1 MIPCIIAVLFIT
13 GAICIPLF
21 ILVAP
26 IIVALVVFAAKATM
40 VAIPVGALLI
50 LYLAAQKAKAEQL
63 AREAARIAEAERQRL
78 RRQRELEAARL
89 RAERQAER
97 QAEAARRAAGPRNP
111 IEYPPGAAGWAM
123 RFIYTIATASA
134 TSSGGWSGDDDYTPP
149 RLYNAPYT
157 PPRVVAPPSATPAAT
172 KAADPAAGGDCAVC
186 CDRAADT
193 LLMPCKHLVVCGV
206 SCLSRTSSVVSLLSA

>member
-1 MIPCIIAVLFIT
+1 MIFCILAALFIT

-21 ILVAP
+21 MLLAP

-63 AREAARIAEAERQRL
+63 AREAARIAEVERQRL

-89 RAERQAER
+89 RAERQAE
-97 QAEAARRAAGPRNP
+97 AARRATVPRNP
-111 IEYPPGAAGWAM
+111 IEYPPGAAGWVM
-123 RFIYTIATASA
+123 RVIYTIATASA
-134 TSSGGWSGDDDYTPP
+134 TSSGGWSGDNDYTPP

-157 PPRVVAPPSATPAAT
+157 PRVVAPPSATPAAT
-172 KAADPAAGGDCAVC
+172 KAADPATGGDCAVC

-206 SCLSRTSSVVSLLSA
+206 SCLSRTSSFPRWINC